1 MIYVMSDI
9 HGHYKWFKDMLSLIN
24 FNDDDHLYILGDV
37 LDKGEDSVTLLN
49 EVLEDD
55 RMTLLLGNHEWMF
68 LNHNNSMEDYTIWIE
83 LNGGDETLI
92 QLRDN
97 KVDIEQLK
105 KEIEKLPIQLF
116 IEVNNQKYCL
126 THAKPIFKEY
136 VEGKKVLYLE
146 DVDKNDIESA
156 VWSRLFSYISD
167 YHIPM
172 LNNNYLEEGVNL
184 IIGHTPVWSCD
195 YMIPETEEQGNKI
208 AYLYDGRIIN
218 IDCGCAH
225 GSMLGCLRLD
235 DMKEFY
241 IEGDN

>member
-24 FNDDDHLYILGDV
+24 FSDNDHLYILGDV

-68 LNHNNSMEDYTIWIE
+68 LNHNNSVEDYIIWVE
-83 LNGGDETLI
+83 LNGGDETLA
-92 QLRDN
+92 QLEDS

-126 THAKPIFKEY
+126 THAKPIFKGDI
-136 VEGKKVLYLE
+136 VGKEIVYQK
-146 DVDKNDIESA
+146 DISTTDIESS
-156 VWSRLFSYISD
+156 VWSRVFSYISD
-167 YHIPM
+167 YHLYM
-172 LNNNYLEEGVNL
+172 LNDNYLEEDVNL

-195 YMIPETEEQGNKI
+195 YMVSETEDQVNKI

-225 GSMLGCLRLD
+225 DSMLGCLRLD

-241 IEGDN
+241 VGG